1 MMAVR
6 WYGRFR
12 LSLRDVCALLAE
24 RGVDV
29 APSTVMRWVHTFGP
43 LLAAELRRRA
53 RPLRPCW

>member
-1 MMAVR
+1 MAAR

-12 LSLRDVCALLAE
+12 PSLGDGCDLLAA

-43 LLAAELRRRA
+43 LLAVGLRHRA
-53 RPLRPCW
+53 GPLGA